1 MNEIPSRPVSR
12 PARRWSG
19 WPLVPLLLAVL
30 ALLDLRLEFRLLADH
45 FTFTALGFLV
55 RSHPLAVS
63 VLLLQ
68 PSLWHH
74 YR

>member
-1 MNEIPSRPVSR
+1 M
-12 PARRWSG
+12 
-19 WPLVPLLLAVL
+19 VPLLLAVL
-30 ALLDLRLEFRLLADH
+30 ALLDLRLEFRLLADQ
-45 FTFTALGFLV
+45 FTFTALAFLV
-55 RSHPLAVS
+55 RSHPLAVA